1 MLLGQ
6 KKSRFC
12 KDDLKNLIIIRQKDR
27 NILQIQFALFQVQ
40 V

>member
-12 KDDLKNLIIIRQKDR
+12 KDDLKNLIIIRQKE